1 MTIAVLALQGAFIE
15 HEQMLQ
21 KLGVHTIELRQ
32 ASDLQKDFDG
42 IILPGGESTVQGKLL
57 HDLNMFEPLKEK
69 IQSGMPVL
77 ATCAGMIL
85 LASDIAEQEESYFGT
100 IPMTVKR
107 NAYGREMIM
116 FLTLFF
122 MIMFTVIQIR
132 VPLDIIPDKW
142 SNFEFWSEFY
152 KNKQESVL
160 LMRSMKRGVVD
171 LGYITG
177 FQRASIIGVISIVQ
191 ARTLAR
197 LIA

>member
-1 MTIAVLALQGAFIE
+1 MDDPGNDYVSDFI
-15 HEQMLQ
+15 
-21 KLGVHTIELRQ
+21 
-32 ASDLQKDFDG
+32 
-42 IILPGGESTVQGKLL
+42 
-57 HDLNMFEPLKEK
+57 
-69 IQSGMPVL
+69 
-77 ATCAGMIL
+77 
-85 LASDIAEQEESYFGT
+85 
-100 IPMTVKR
+100 
-107 NAYGREMIM
+107 
-116 FLTLFF
+116 F

-142 SNFEFWSEFY
+142 SNFELRSEFY

-191 ARTLAR
+191 AWTLAR